1 MLQAIYLKKRFWFGS
16 LIRMVSRIFG
26 SYTPEPQRYAG
37 RPASTPAANNQP
49 VPVHFGHAVD
59 TFTKAEQSPS
69 NVKTSMDEKNTS
81 PDEAP
86 LGRALQEKQARK
98 TDDQAR
104 QLLAKQLEE
113 EQKSKEEMKF
123 STVVEPFRDMNIKNR
138 IYRDGEKVT
147 TTITKGF
154 RIIARFVR
162 EILGKWIPLKP
173 EEPEK
178 MKLPPGRTLR
188 K

>member
-1 MLQAIYLKKRFWFGS
+1 
-16 LIRMVSRIFG
+16 MVSRIFG

-37 RPASTPAANNQP
+37 RPAVPPAGIQP
-49 VPVHFGHAVD
+49 VGVHFGQAAD
-59 TFTKAEQSPS
+59 TFSKAEQSTL

-86 LGRALQEKQARK
+86 LGRVLQEKQARK

-113 EQKSKEEMKF
+113 EQKRKGEMKF
-123 STVVEPFRDMNIKNR
+123 STVVDPFRDMNIKNR
-138 IYRDGEKVT
+138 VYRDGEKVT
-147 TTITKGF
+147 TNITKGF
-154 RIIARFVR
+154 RLIARIVR
-162 EILGKWIPLKP
+162 EILGKWLPLKP

-188 K
+188 KQS